1 MKIGLKLEGL
11 AEVKKGLKALSK
23 KYPFAT
29 GHAIYAEGYEIQRE
43 ATHRAPVEFAVLRNS
58 VYTTVPRPS
67 DIVTEVGFGTEYA
80 VAQHE
85 GLRFNHPR
93 GGEAKYLENAINAR
107 SSGMLKRLRDYIK
120 VLVERG
126 VSSMPSP
133 IGNTKPIV
141 KQAPKRIN
149 KKKNKSRKQA
159 RPKTRRTST
168 RKN

>member
-1 MKIGLKLEGL
+1 MKLDLRLEGL
-11 AEVKKGLKALSK
+11 AAVKKGLKALGK

-43 ATHRAPVEFAVLRNS
+43 ATRRAPVETTRLRVS
-58 VYTTVPRPS
+58 AYTTVPKPS
-67 DIVTEVGFGTEYA
+67 DIIVETGFGTEYA
-80 VAQHE
+80 IAQHE
-85 GLRFNHPR
+85 GLTFNHPR
-93 GGEAKYLENAINAR
+93 GGQAKYLESTINDR
-107 SSGMLKRLRDYIK
+107 SAGMLKRLRDYIK

-126 VSSMPSP
+126 VNSMPAP
-133 IGNTKPIV
+133 MGNTKPTFPPES
-141 KQAPKRIN
+141 KKSK